1 MGGLLLS
8 ETCVTDAALAS
19 IFCPATLGWPLPDC
33 GPEGP
38 TAEEQRTVLAA
49 LKATRIDWSVM
60 GRHMA
65 FDGECYL
72 RRRLFLNRSW
82 EILMLCWLPGQKT
95 AIHDHGASWGSTLV
109 LMGELTERG
118 YRAPGGP
125 LERKTEATLAA
136 GQVTVESQQTIHE
149 VANHGAAPAVSLH
162 LYSPPLRFLH
172 SYDASTGAKRY
183 IEPAESRFC
192 AR

>member
-1 MGGLLLS
+1 MTAS
-8 ETCVTDAALAS
+8 TATS

-33 GPEGP
+33 GEDGP
-38 TAEEQRTVLAA
+38 TAEQQRAVLGA
-49 LKATRIDWSVM
+49 LRHTRVDWSVM
-60 GRHMA
+60 GRHLA
-65 FDGECYL
+65 FDSDCYL
-72 RRRLFLNRSW
+72 RRRLFLSRSW

-109 LMGELTERG
+109 MMGELTERT

-125 LERKTEATLAA
+125 LEPKADATLTA

-149 VANHGAAPAVSLH
+149 VSNQGAVPAVSLH

-172 SYDASTGAKRY
+172 SYDQTSGEKRY
-183 IEPAESRFC
+183 VEPAESRFC
-192 AR
+192 TR

>member
-1 MGGLLLS
+1 MPEPS
-8 ETCVTDAALAS
+8 VAS

-38 TAEEQRTVLAA
+38 SAAEQRAVLAA
-49 LKATRIDWSVM
+49 LKETRIDWSVM
-60 GRHMA
+60 GRHVA

-82 EILMLCWLPGQKT
+82 EILLLCWLPGQKT
-95 AIHDHGASWGSTLV
+95 AIHDHGESWGSTLV
-109 LMGELTERG
+109 LMGELTERA

-125 LERKTEATLAA
+125 LALKREAALAA
-136 GQVTVESQQTIHE
+136 GQVTVETRQTIHE
-149 VANHGAAPAVSLH
+149 VSNQGATPAASLH

-172 SYDASTGAKRY
+172 SYDAETGAQRY

-192 AR
+192 TR

>member
-1 MGGLLLS
+1 MT
-8 ETCVTDAALAS
+8 EATLAS

-33 GPEGP
+33 GEEGP
-38 TAEEQRTVLAA
+38 TAEQQRAVLGA
-49 LKATRIDWSVM
+49 LRHTRIDWTVM
-60 GRHMA
+60 GRHLA
-65 FDGECYL
+65 FDAECYL

-109 LMGELTERG
+109 MMGELTERT
-118 YRAPGGP
+118 YRARAGSG
-125 LERKTEATLAA
+125 LEHKKDATLAS
-136 GQVTVESQQTIHE
+136 GQVTVESQETVHE
-149 VANHGAAPAVSLH
+149 VSNQGHVPAVSLH

-172 SYDASTGAKRY
+172 SYDEVTGAKRY

-192 AR
+192 TR

>member
-1 MGGLLLS
+1 MSDATLS
-8 ETCVTDAALAS
+8 S

-38 TAEEQRTVLAA
+38 SAEEQRAVLSA
-49 LKATRIDWSVM
+49 LKQTRIDWTVM
-60 GRHMA
+60 GRHLA

-82 EILMLCWLPGQKT
+82 EILMLCWLPGQET
-95 AIHDHGASWGSTLV
+95 AIHDHGDSWGSTLV
-109 LMGELTERG
+109 LMGELTERA
-118 YRAPGGP
+118 YRVPARGP
-125 LERKTEATLAA
+125 LELKTEAALAT
-136 GQVTVESQQTIHE
+136 GQVTVESQQTVHE
-149 VANHGAAPAVSLH
+149 VANRSHTPAVSLH

-172 SYDASTGAKRY
+172 AYDAETAEKRY

-192 AR
+192 TR

>member
-1 MGGLLLS
+1 MS
-8 ETCVTDAALAS
+8 DATLAS

-38 TAEEQRTVLAA
+38 SAEEQRSVLAA
-49 LKATRIDWSVM
+49 LKQTRIDWAVM
-60 GRHMA
+60 GRHVA

-72 RRRLFLNRSW
+72 RRRLFLSRSW

-109 LMGELTERG
+109 MMGDLTERA
-118 YRAPGGP
+118 YRAPAGGP
-125 LERKTEATLAA
+125 LELKTETVLAT

-149 VANHGAAPAVSLH
+149 VANLGHAPAASLH

-172 SYDASTGAKRY
+172 SYDAATAEKRH

-192 AR
+192 TR

>member
-1 MGGLLLS
+1 MS
-8 ETCVTDAALAS
+8 DATLAS

-33 GPEGP
+33 GEEGP
-38 TAEEQRTVLAA
+38 TAEQQRAVLGA
-49 LKATRIDWSVM
+49 LRHTRIDWSVM
-60 GRHMA
+60 GRHLA
-65 FDGECYL
+65 FEADCYL

-109 LMGELTERG
+109 MMGELTERT
-118 YRAPGGP
+118 YRAPTGRG
-125 LERKTEATLAA
+125 LEHKTDAVLGT

-149 VANHGAAPAVSLH
+149 VSNQGTVPAVSLH

-172 SYDASTGAKRY
+172 SYDQASGEKRY

-192 AR
+192 TR